1 MGSCQSRRASLS
13 SLLLL
18 TVHGGWEAGH
28 PSLCVIYS
36 FRSVQ
41 LPLRPQNLVLLLF
54 LPLLSVV
61 NLRAQDKEDLDA
73 HTIRLD
79 GFWFYSQ
86 PSGSFHGT
94 GSRGLLDFQSEVH
107 FNSYS
112 TGVGRIDW
120 KFTHKN
126 HIYVGAIPVNQ
137 SKGFVLGRTI
147 TFEGQ
152 TFNIGLSAHARL
164 QTYFFTPGYQYDI
177 VRRRRWHL
185 GIAAQLNL
193 LYISGT
199 LQTAAQIAN
208 GVSYAAKYSSS
219 VLRAPLPV
227 LGPEGRVY
235 LTHSNRVFVDGNL
248 YGLYFF
254 GYGNFLSSHG
264 TLGISVNRHL
274 NFQGGY
280 QLSSR
285 LNIHAKT
292 NRIGLDLTQR
302 GAIAGLEVSF

>member
-1 MGSCQSRRASLS
+1 LQGRQQQSTKYEPAKSRDNAFLEGLS
-13 SLLLL
+13 KVN
-18 TVHGGWEAGH
+18 TVH
-28 PSLCVIYS
+28 YS
-36 FRSVQ
+36 SKNLRS
-41 LPLRPQNLVLLLF
+41 PLRPENLVLLL
-54 LPLLSVV
+54 LLLIVSTIS
-61 NLRAQDKEDLDA
+61 LHAQDREDLDA
-73 HTIRLD
+73 HTIRFD

-94 GSRGLLDFQSEVH
+94 GSQGLLNFQSDVH

-126 HIYVGAIPVNQ
+126 HIYVGATPVSQ
-137 SKGFVLGRTI
+137 SKGFMLARTI

-152 TFNIGLSAHARL
+152 TFNVGLLAHARL

-177 VRRRRWHL
+177 FRRRRWHL

-235 LTHSNRVFVDGNL
+235 LTHSGRLFVDGNL

-254 GYGNFLSSHG
+254 GYGDFLSSHG
-264 TLGISVNRHL
+264 TLGIRVNRHL

-285 LNIHAKT
+285 VNIHAKT
-292 NRIGLDLTQR
+292 DRIGLNLTQR
-302 GAIAGLEVSF
+302 GAVAGLEVSF